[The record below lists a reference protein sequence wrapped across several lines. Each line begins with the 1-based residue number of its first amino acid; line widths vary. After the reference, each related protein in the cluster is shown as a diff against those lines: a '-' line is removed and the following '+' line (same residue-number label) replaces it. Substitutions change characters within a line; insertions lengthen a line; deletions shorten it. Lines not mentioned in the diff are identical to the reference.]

1 MCWRISELVS
11 WVRRESSYLRTFWT
25 GPPAN
30 NRLVQPAEAR
40 HILASQVLLIEAM
53 GRALEA
59 KEAEESLARLQETI
73 REIVTEPGDYLCWR
87 DVFLRLGALV
97 GIEFDP
103 LLLPPGQH
111 LAQCACFVA
120 SLHSGKPYDPDA
132 LSREVK
138 ELRQRV
144 AELERENA
152 ALAGACES

>member
-1 MCWRISELVS
+1 MIGS
-11 WVRRESSYLRTFWT
+11 WLRRFW
-25 GPPAN
+25 AAD
-30 NRLVQPAEAR
+30 NRLVQPANTIRETAVSGDLGWTLR
-40 HILASQVLLIEAM
+40 EIERLKNVDVVFGQLL
-53 GRALEA
+53 
-59 KEAEESLARLQETI
+59 ETI

-152 ALAGACES
+152 ALAGAGKG

>member
-1 MCWRISELVS
+1 MIGSWLRRCWKENKRQAPPVNTIREQLWETAVS
-11 WVRRESSYLRTFWT
+11 GNLGWTLREIE
-25 GPPAN
+25 
-30 NRLVQPAEAR
+30 RLKKVDVAFVQ
-40 HILASQVLLIEAM
+40 LL
-53 GRALEA
+53 
-59 KEAEESLARLQETI
+59 ETI

-87 DVFLRLGALV
+87 DVFLRLGAFV

-152 ALAGACES
+152 ALAGAGKG

>member
-1 MCWRISELVS
+1 MMIGS
-11 WVRRESSYLRTFWT
+11 WLRRFWT
-25 GPPAN
+25 ADTC
-30 NRLVQPAEAR
+30 LVQ
-40 HILASQVLLIEAM
+40 LANTIRGQPWETAVSGELGWALREIERLKKVDVAFVQLL
-53 GRALEA
+53 
-59 KEAEESLARLQETI
+59 ETI

-87 DVFLRLGALV
+87 DVFIRLGFIV

-152 ALAGACES
+152 ALAGAGKG